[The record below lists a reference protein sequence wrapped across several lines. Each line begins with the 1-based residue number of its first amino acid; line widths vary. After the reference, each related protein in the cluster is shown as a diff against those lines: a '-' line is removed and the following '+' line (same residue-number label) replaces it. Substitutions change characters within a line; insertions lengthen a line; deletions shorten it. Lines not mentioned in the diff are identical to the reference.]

1 MCIYGINIAS
11 YHNNSFTAISNDI
24 IMRYTVVDLYSA
36 MGRYWV
42 ADGDEFQYLLNPN
55 LHYSRATVNTM
66 RAEWE
71 FRITRANVFV
81 ELCREVNIK
90 FSRRLA
96 MHMPTDTPQLLQR
109 ALHRIRDEV
118 NRMTQRLQ
126 RSGLMKTAN
135 ERAEDGLM
143 DDAHQYYAWSMDV
156 MYESD
161 IEMSDDDD
169 DDNE

>member
-1 MCIYGINIAS
+1 MCVYGINIVA
-11 YHNNSFTAISNDI
+11 YHNKSFTAISSDI
-24 IMRYTVVDLYSA
+24 IMTYTVIDLYSA

-42 ADGDEFQYLLNPN
+42 ADGDEFQYPLNPN
-55 LHYSRATVNTM
+55 LRYSRATVNTM

-71 FRITRANVFV
+71 FRKTRANVLV
-81 ELCREVNIK
+81 ELCREVNLK
-90 FSRRLA
+90 FPRQLA
-96 MHMPTDTPQLLQR
+96 MRMPTDTPQLLQR

-126 RSGLMKTAN
+126 RSELMKTAN
-135 ERAEDGLM
+135 KRAKDGLM

-161 IEMSDDDD
+161 IKMSDEDDT
-169 DDNE
+169 E

>member
-1 MCIYGINIAS
+1 M
-11 YHNNSFTAISNDI
+11 
-24 IMRYTVVDLYSA
+24 
-36 MGRYWV
+36 
-42 ADGDEFQYLLNPN
+42 NPN
-55 LHYSRATVNTM
+55 LRYSRATVNTM
-66 RAEWE
+66 RAERE
-71 FRITRANVFV
+71 FRKTRANVLV
-81 ELCREVNIK
+81 ELCHEVNLK
-90 FSRRLA
+90 FPRRLA
-96 MHMPTDTPQLLQR
+96 MRMPTDTPQLLQR

-169 DDNE
+169 NE

>member
-1 MCIYGINIAS
+1 MRICGINIAS
-11 YHNNSFTAISNDI
+11 YHNKSFIAISSDI

-36 MGRYWV
+36 TGRYWF
-42 ADGDEFQYLLNPN
+42 ADGDEFQYPLNPN
-55 LHYSRATVNTM
+55 LRYSHATVNTM

-71 FRITRANVFV
+71 FRITRASVLV

-90 FSRRLA
+90 FPHRLA
-96 MHMPTDTPQLLQR
+96 MRLPTDTPQLLQR
-109 ALHRIRDEV
+109 ALHCIRDEV

-126 RSGLMKTAN
+126 RSSLMKTAN
-135 ERAEDGLM
+135 KRAEDGLM
-143 DDAHQYYAWSMDV
+143 DDAHQYFAWSMDV

-169 DDNE
+169 NE